1 VKGLS
6 VSTDKERADAGLA
19 IRKRVLGAETVERTL
34 AGADEYTQEWQ
45 DYVNRAC
52 WGEVWSRTD
61 IEPRIRSLLTLAI
74 LATLGKST
82 ELQSHTRGA
91 FANGCTVDEIKGVFF
106 HVAVYAGVPAAF
118 DAFRST
124 QPVVKELTSG
134 S

>member
-1 VKGLS
+1 MAS
-6 VSTDKERADAGLA
+6 DQERAEAGLEV
-19 IRKRVLGAETVERTL
+19 RKRVLGAENVERTL
-34 AGADEYTQEWQ
+34 GNADDFTKEWQ

-52 WGEVWSRTD
+52 WGEVWTRQGIDART
-61 IEPRIRSLLTLAI
+61 RSLMTLAV

-91 FANGCTVDEIKGVFF
+91 FRNGCTVEEIKEVFF

-124 QPVVKELTSG
+124 QAVVAEQG
-134 S
+134 DAG

>member
-1 VKGLS
+1 MA
-6 VSTDKERADAGLA
+6 TDQERMKAGIKVRKE
-19 IRKRVLGAETVERTL
+19 VLGAENVERTL
-34 AGADEYTQEWQ
+34 SAADDYTGPWQ

-52 WGEVWSRTD
+52 WGEVWTRPGIDART
-61 IEPRIRSLLTLAI
+61 RSMLTLAI

-91 FANGCTVDEIKGVFF
+91 FNNGCSVEDIQEVFF

-124 QPVVKELTSG
+124 QAVVKEVAPKEQ
-134 S
+134 